1 MNDLGTE
8 VQATEALKPEVGLG
22 ETERD
27 AEKKG
32 GAEKRADAEESGAEK
47 QADAEESGAEKQA
60 GAEESGAEKR
70 ADAEESGAEESGV
83 FLGGEE
89 SKTVLVFD
97 LMTGAALDHDAKS
110 QVVLQMTGI

>member
-22 ETERD
+22 ETERNAEKQGD
-27 AEKKG
+27 AEESG
-32 GAEKRADAEESGAEK
+32 AEESGAEK
-47 QADAEESGAEKQA
+47 QG
-60 GAEESGAEKR
+60 GAEESGEEKQGGAEKR
-70 ADAEESGAEESGV
+70 GDAEESGV

-110 QVVLQMTGI
+110 QVMLQKTGI